1 MSSVCALQEYRYWLL
16 TLVKLLA
23 AEGQEGR
30 LRAILDDL
38 MASGRPQ
45 LPGGLERARLLQEA
59 LAQVAT
65 NLALQRLYSE
75 YRYRV
80 GGGGGTG
87 GVCGYRSCR
96 IRLIFKLRIHKI
108 PWILF
113 LDPTY

>member
-80 GGGGGTG
+80 GGGGVPVGFVDTDHVG
-87 GVCGYRSCR
+87 SV
-96 IRLIFKLRIHKI
+96 
-108 PWILF
+108 
-113 LDPTY
+113 